1 VIAEALAL
9 GTPLV
14 ALTVGGPLQIA
25 LSWPS
30 QLSRMVKPTTP
41 RRTACALAEVVE
53 ELLAT
58 SPAVSRTVISPSTSF
73 AASILSAYESA
84 KST

>member
-30 QLSRMVKPTTP
+30 QLSRMVAPTTP
-41 RRTACALAEVVE
+41 RRTACALAAVVE
-53 ELLAT
+53 EFLAT

-73 AASILSAYESA
+73 AASILSAYQSA